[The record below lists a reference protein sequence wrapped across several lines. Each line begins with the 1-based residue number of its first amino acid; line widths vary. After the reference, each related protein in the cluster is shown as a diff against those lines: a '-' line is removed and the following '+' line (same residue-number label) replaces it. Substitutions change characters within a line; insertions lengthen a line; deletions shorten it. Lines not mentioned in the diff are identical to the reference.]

1 MRGAP
6 LAAVE
11 TLILDGLLNF
21 HCCMYINLDTI
32 ALLLGEDSERKSFGW
47 VQSAYVAEV
56 RKVCRTCCPRR
67 EFAVLLAGLKTL
79 GNSQIQ
85 RQFPQHMWC
94 DILMLAYSI
103 ICLISLRDWKDL
115 KALSACV
122 VKSSETQNV
131 HAWYSWE
138 QNAWTCID
146 ALRLFEKYKM
156 VLCFFFFNL
165 YNFFFVLM
173 WRGPCFHGTRPTI
186 IYLFPWVGD

>member
-11 TLILDGLLNF
+11 TLILDSLLYF

-32 ALLLGEDSERKSFGW
+32 ALLLGEDSEREELWLSAECLCGRSHESLQNLLSSEGVCSSAGW
-47 VQSAYVAEV
+47 AEN
-56 RKVCRTCCPRR
+56 
-67 EFAVLLAGLKTL
+67 L

-122 VKSSETQNV
+122 VKSSEIQNV

-138 QNAWTCID
+138 QNAWTCVD
-146 ALRLFEKYKM
+146 ALRLFEKY
-156 VLCFFFFNL
+156 
-165 YNFFFVLM
+165 
-173 WRGPCFHGTRPTI
+173 
-186 IYLFPWVGD
+186 